1 MGGKEGAPGKGRDLT
16 GPGQWQGARSGAAR
30 SSGEEQSSPRPGGL
44 GPLRALTQE
53 RDLATSPSGTRHR
66 FRFPGDLEGATQ
78 HSGGESCAYIAQK
91 ESFRDTEANAGPRR
105 AAAREAGERPRVPS
119 AGAHSPRARTPRR
132 RRHARAART
141 EGPGCRHVPA
151 CALEGPGRP
160 RGAPRG
166 LPGPAPIPDPLPTPR
181 YQNPGPPRSLR
192 THSRPPC
199 QQEPFSP
206 HYSRDFLCY
215 RRLI

>member
-1 MGGKEGAPGKGRDLT
+1 MRSKARLDRAAS
-16 GPGQWQGARSGAAR
+16 ARSAR
-30 SSGEEQSSPRPGGL
+30 SRRSVTWRPRRLGQGTGSGSPVIWRGPHSIPGGSPVPTL
-44 GPLRALTQE
+44 PRKKVSGIQKRTQGRGVQQRARRE
-53 RDLATSPSGTRHR
+53 SG
-66 FRFPGDLEGATQ
+66 
-78 HSGGESCAYIAQK
+78 
-91 ESFRDTEANAGPRR
+91 
-105 AAAREAGERPRVPS
+105 PRVPS

-151 CALEGPGRP
+151 CALEGPGQP

-166 LPGPAPIPDPLPTPR
+166 LPGPAPIPDPLPAPR